1 MLKRSRKQE
10 RRADFIME
18 INETTISQMKKS
30 HFDVTDSNNQEVDLT
45 KLNEEPKDA
54 KLELRAS
61 GQIVQDNM
69 TLKQIAISVNDLF
82 AA

>member
-18 INETTISQMKKS
+18 INETTINQMKKS

-69 TLKQIAISVNDLF
+69 TPKQIAISVNDLF

>member
-10 RRADFIME
+10 RKADFIME
-18 INETTISQMKKS
+18 IKETTINQMKKS

-69 TLKQIAISVNDLF
+69 TPKQIAISVNDLF

>member
-1 MLKRSRKQE
+1 
-10 RRADFIME
+10 ME
-18 INETTISQMKKS
+18 IKETTINQMKKS

-45 KLNEEPKDA
+45 KLTEEPKDA

-69 TLKQIAISVNDLF
+69 TPKQIAISVNDLF